1 MELQP
6 SQSESSVRLAGEQA
20 VEFVLQ
26 LLGGAMLR
34 IILQYAAQ
42 AQSRFHQVAHLK
54 LLLGELVQ
62 QLALV
67 RCNAS
72 SGAAQAHDRRFAL
85 THIGQGLAAH
95 QVGSRRYLSLRSLIR
110 HAVQRRQRAL
120 WTIGQSIQFSNRH
133 LHFGPVRR

>member
-1 MELQP
+1 MGCNHHSRNLRFAWP
-6 SQSESSVRLAGEQA
+6 GEQA
-20 VEFVLQ
+20 VELVLQ

-42 AQSRFHQVAHLK
+42 AQSRFHQVAHLE

-85 THIGQGLAAH
+85 THIGQAW
-95 QVGSRRYLSLRSLIR
+95 LRTR
-110 HAVQRRQRAL
+110 
-120 WTIGQSIQFSNRH
+120 
-133 LHFGPVRR
+133 